1 MSNILQPKIKSHS
14 LHNCYLFQQKLHV
27 DVILFV
33 LRIGGFFAELDSYIH
48 CLYSSSADF
57 ISSYLYMQDDLANAG
72 WLTHLLLRFSLK
84 PDLGSRNIPLGSFL
98 LLWGAV
104 LKFDSFSF
112 KSGFRNTF
120 VYGPLPPVIV
130 HTGLG
135 ILSYLWQIQIYFFK
149 SFCLK
154 C

>member
-14 LHNCYLFQQKLHV
+14 LHNCCLFQQKLHV

-72 WLTHLLLRFSLK
+72 WLTHLPLRFSLK
-84 PDLGSRNIPLGSFL
+84 PDLVQRNNPLGSF

-104 LKFDSFSF
+104 LKFD
-112 KSGFRNTF
+112 
-120 VYGPLPPVIV
+120 
-130 HTGLG
+130 
-135 ILSYLWQIQIYFFK
+135 ILFFQVRVPK
-149 SFCLK
+149 YFCLWSIVPSDRAYRIRYFK
-154 C
+154 LFVANSNNFFHVSV